1 MNRSSSINRQNYS
14 EIQTP
19 KTIISEYSESEN
31 YCRHQLEISERMLPA
46 ERTAMLNQILE
57 SDLKIPQ
64 NSAREILSQVATA
77 TYDLHDA
84 DVMQINENIIKKFP
98 QIAEGNSIN
107 EAANDLKS
115 VAEIMLIAT
124 IIRPNE
130 VTLYIQCELAA
141 IAAKIENQLFAEYTF
156 DTLINT
162 YNLIQCDDINKLIT
176 AAASLIYLLPEE
188 KQLKSLV
195 QLYRALPEDPEN
207 RLAGLEAMMRQ
218 TDKIPET
225 YDSFTVLSILNN
237 EIYKLRLEQT

>member
-1 MNRSSSINRQNYS
+1 MNRSSSINRQSYS

-19 KTIISEYSESEN
+19 KKVTSEHSESEN
-31 YCRHQLEISERMLPA
+31 YYRHQLEIAERMLPA
-46 ERTAMLNQILE
+46 ERSVMLNQILE

-64 NSAREILSQVATA
+64 NSAREILSKIATG
-77 TYDLHDA
+77 TNDLHDA

-98 QIAEGNSIN
+98 QIAEGNNIN
-107 EAANDLKS
+107 EAVNNLKN
-115 VAEIMLIAT
+115 VDKTMLISK
-124 IIRPNE
+124 IIRHNE
-130 VTLYIQCELAA
+130 VTLHIQCELAA
-141 IAAKIENQLFAEYTF
+141 IAEKIKNQLFAEFTF

-188 KQLKSLV
+188 RQLKSLV
-195 QLYRALPEDPEN
+195 ELYRALPEEPEN